1 LIIKALVK
9 NPEFKQRIAEKLN
22 HSKIQVEFVNH
33 QDPIIPQIEDSEI
46 LINSIDKID
55 KSLIDSCPNLR
66 LVQQSG
72 IGVDSIDI
80 DYCTERGIYVANV
93 PMANAISVAE
103 HTFLLILYLS
113 KNIKLNSFS
122 SSSNSGSFVRRMP
135 DHMGIELS
143 GKTMLVLGLGVTG
156 IEVAKRAKA
165 FGMKVIGVTKHPYT
179 KTEGGD
185 KKYFVDSL
193 FGVDKLSEVLPIA
206 DIVSIH
212 TPLNNETENMI
223 NKKELE
229 LMKKSAYLIN
239 VARAPVVNH
248 EALLESLREKIIAGA
263 AFDVFWNE
271 PADQNDALLQLDNF
285 LLTPHIA
292 GWTYEAIDSISD
304 IIRINIERMMRGQ
317 IPLTLVNRLD

>member
-1 LIIKALVK
+1 
-9 NPEFKQRIAEKLN
+9 
-22 HSKIQVEFVNH
+22 
-33 QDPIIPQIEDSEI
+33 
-46 LINSIDKID
+46 
-55 KSLIDSCPNLR
+55 
-66 LVQQSG
+66 
-72 IGVDSIDI
+72 
-80 DYCTERGIYVANV
+80 
-93 PMANAISVAE
+93 
-103 HTFLLILYLS
+103 
-113 KNIKLNSFS
+113 
-122 SSSNSGSFVRRMP
+122 
-135 DHMGIELS
+135 
-143 GKTMLVLGLGVTG
+143 
-156 IEVAKRAKA
+156 
-165 FGMKVIGVTKHPYT
+165 MKVMGVTKHPYT

-248 EALLESLREKIIAGA
+248 EALLDSLREKIIAGA

>member
-1 LIIKALVK
+1 MIIKALVQ
-9 NPEFKQRIAEKLN
+9 NPEFKQRIAEKLK
-22 HSKIQVEFVNH
+22 HSNIHVDFINYNESL
-33 QDPIIPQIEDSEI
+33 IPQIQDSEI
-46 LINSIDKID
+46 LINSVDKID
-55 KSLIDSCPNLR
+55 KQIISSCPDLK

-72 IGVDSIDI
+72 IGVDGIDI
-80 DYCTERGIYVANV
+80 NYCTEKGIYVANV
-93 PMANAISVAE
+93 PMANAVSVAE
-103 HTFLLILYLS
+103 HTFFLILYLC
-113 KNIKLNSFS
+113 KNIKLNSFNT
-122 SSSNSGSFVRRMP
+122 SSNSGLFVRRIP
-135 DHMGIELS
+135 NQMGIELS

-165 FGMKVIGVTKHPYT
+165 FGMKVIAVTKHPYT

-185 KKYFVDSL
+185 KKYFVDNIFS
-193 FGVDKLSEVLPIA
+193 VEKLPEILPRV

-223 NKKELE
+223 GKNELD

-248 EALLESLREKIIAGA
+248 DALLNSLREKNIAGA

-271 PADQNDALLQLDNF
+271 PADQSDALLQLDNF

-304 IIRINIERMMRGQ
+304 IIRINIERMIRGQ
-317 IPLTLVNRLD
+317 VPLTIVNHID

>member
-1 LIIKALVK
+1 MIIKALVQ
-9 NPEFKQRIAEKLN
+9 NPEFKQRIVEKLH
-22 HSKIQVEFVNH
+22 HSNIKVDFVDH
-33 QDPIIPQIEDSEI
+33 HEPILPQIRDSEI

-55 KSLIDSCPNLR
+55 KSLINSCPNLR

-72 IGVDSIDI
+72 IGVDGIDI
-80 DYCTERGIYVANV
+80 DYCSERGIYVANV

-122 SSSNSGSFVRRMP
+122 SNPNSGSFVRRMP

-143 GKTMLVLGLGVTG
+143 GKTILILGLGVTG

-165 FGMKVIGVTKHPYT
+165 FGMKVIAVTKHPFT

-193 FGVDKLSEVLPIA
+193 FGVDKLQQVLPMA
-206 DIVSIH
+206 DVVSIH

-223 NKKELE
+223 SKKELE
-229 LMKKSAYLIN
+229 SMKKSAYLIN
-239 VARAPVVNH
+239 VARAPVVSH
-248 EALLESLREKIIAGA
+248 DALVDSLRDKNIAGA
-263 AFDVFWNE
+263 AFDVFWKE
-271 PADQNDALLQLDNF
+271 PADQNDDLLKLDNF

-304 IIRINIERMMRGQ
+304 IIRINIERMIRGQ
-317 IPLTLVNRLD
+317 IPLTLVNHID

>member
-1 LIIKALVK
+1 MIIKALVQ
-9 NPEFKQRIAEKLN
+9 NPEFKQRIAEKFKQSN
-22 HSKIQVEFVNH
+22 INIEFVNYNE
-33 QDPIIPQIEDSEI
+33 PLIPQIQDSEI
-46 LINSIDKID
+46 LINSVDKID
-55 KSLIDSCPNLR
+55 RQIINSCPDLK

-72 IGVDSIDI
+72 IGVDGIDI
-80 DYCTERGIYVANV
+80 NYCSEKGIYVANV

-103 HTFLLILYLS
+103 HTFLLILYLC
-113 KNIKLNSFS
+113 KNIKLNIFDP
-122 SSSNSGSFVRRMP
+122 SSNSGSFVRRIP
-135 DHMGIELS
+135 DRMGIELS

-165 FGMKVIGVTKHPYT
+165 FGMKVIAVTKHPYT

-185 KKYFVDSL
+185 KKYFVDSI
-193 FGVDKLSEVLPIA
+193 FGVEKLPQVLPTV

-212 TPLNNETENMI
+212 TPLNNETENMFGK
-223 NKKELE
+223 NELD
-229 LMKKSAYLIN
+229 LMKKSSYLIN

-248 EALLESLREKIIAGA
+248 EALLDSLRENSIAGA

-271 PADQNDALLQLDNF
+271 PADQRDALLQLDNF

-304 IIRINIERMMRGQ
+304 IIRINIERMIRGQ
-317 IPLTLVNRLD
+317 VPLTLVNRIE

>member
-1 LIIKALVK
+1 MIIKALVQ
-9 NPEFKQRIAEKLN
+9 NPEFKQRIAEKLH
-22 HSKIQVEFVNH
+22 HSNIKVDFVDH
-33 QDPIIPQIEDSEI
+33 HEPIIPHIQDSEI

-55 KSLIDSCPNLR
+55 KSLINSCPNLR

-72 IGVDSIDI
+72 IGVDGIDI
-80 DYCTERGIYVANV
+80 DYCSERGIYVANV

-122 SSSNSGSFVRRMP
+122 SNPNSGSFVRRMP

-143 GKTMLVLGLGVTG
+143 GKTILILGLGVTG

-165 FGMKVIGVTKHPYT
+165 FGMKVIAVTKHPFT

-185 KKYFVDSL
+185 KKYFVDSIFSVHDL
-193 FGVDKLSEVLPIA
+193 QHVLPVA

-223 NKKELE
+223 SKKELE
-229 LMKKSAYLIN
+229 SMKKSAYLIN

-248 EALLESLREKIIAGA
+248 DALVDSLRGKNIAGA

-271 PADQNDALLQLDNF
+271 PADQNDDLLKLDNF

-317 IPLTLVNRLD
+317 IPLTLVNHID

>member
-1 LIIKALVK
+1 MIIKALIQ
-9 NPEFKQRIAEKLN
+9 NPEFKQRIAEKLK
-22 HSKIQVEFVNH
+22 HSDIHVEFVNYKESL
-33 QDPIIPQIEDSEI
+33 IPQIQDSEI
-46 LINSIDKID
+46 LINSVDKID
-55 KSLIDSCPNLR
+55 RQIISSCPDLK

-72 IGVDSIDI
+72 IGVDGIDI
-80 DYCTERGIYVANV
+80 NFCTEKGIYVANV

-103 HTFLLILYLS
+103 HTFFLILYLC
-113 KNIKLNSFS
+113 KNIKLNSFNT
-122 SSSNSGSFVRRMP
+122 SSNSGLFVRRIP
-135 DHMGIELS
+135 DQMGIELS

-165 FGMKVIGVTKHPYT
+165 FGMKVMAVTKHPYT

-185 KKYFVDSL
+185 KKYFVDNI
-193 FGVDKLSEVLPIA
+193 FGVEKLPEILPRV

-212 TPLNNETENMI
+212 TPLNNETENTI
-223 NKKELE
+223 GKNELD

-239 VARAPVVNH
+239 VSRAPVVNH
-248 EALLESLREKIIAGA
+248 DALLNSLREKNIAGA

-271 PADQNDALLQLDNF
+271 PADQSDALLQLDNF

-304 IIRINIERMMRGQ
+304 IIRINIERMIRGQ
-317 IPLTLVNRLD
+317 VPLTIVNHID

>member
-1 LIIKALVK
+1 MIIKALVQ

-22 HSKIQVEFVNH
+22 HSNIQVEFVNH
-33 QDPIIPQIEDSEI
+33 QEPIIPQIQDSEI

-80 DYCTERGIYVANV
+80 DYCSERGIYVANV

-113 KNIKLNSFS
+113 KNIKLNSFN

-165 FGMKVIGVTKHPYT
+165 FGMKVIAVTKHPYT

-193 FGVDKLSEVLPIA
+193 FGVDKLLQVLPTA

-223 NKKELE
+223 GKKELG
-229 LMKKSAYLIN
+229 LMKKSAYLVN
-239 VARAPVVNH
+239 VSRAPVVNH
-248 EALLESLREKIIAGA
+248 DALLNSLSEKIIAGA

-271 PADQNDALLQLDNF
+271 PAEQSDALLQLDNF

-317 IPLTLVNRLD
+317 IPLTLVNHFD